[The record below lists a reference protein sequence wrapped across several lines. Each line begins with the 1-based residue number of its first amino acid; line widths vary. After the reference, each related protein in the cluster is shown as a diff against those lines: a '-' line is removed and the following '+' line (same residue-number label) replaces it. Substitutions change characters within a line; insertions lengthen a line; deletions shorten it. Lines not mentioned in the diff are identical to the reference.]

1 MTPHARSTRPA
12 PTTHQNKYG
21 VNVKAP
27 TPSTQTGA
35 CWEGGMSCK
44 RCSES
49 FLCGDGRTT
58 VYGSTVRECSRFHT
72 AARAFDTMIRRWT
85 VVDNSTAAE
94 LYPGCRQALETF
106 FCSQEEVYRDDGV
119 EPSACSAYRRPDH
132 TNVHRCLA
140 FCPAIRDTCPAA
152 AYAYCQERCRSL
164 HVPDYCNVIEVVGL
178 EHSRYPPDTVD
189 IMNLYRIEQEA
200 DTALLRN
207 GRPYYRSIPA
217 RRYGGQYGA
226 VGGGSTTKQEYFLYS
241 TQIRG
246 FPEWLLDT
254 NDEDSD
260 GAVAF
265 VSDANMEPSK
275 INSDCKLPATR
286 ALHPYRPS

>member
-1 MTPHARSTRPA
+1 
-12 PTTHQNKYG
+12 
-21 VNVKAP
+21 V
-27 TPSTQTGA
+27 
-35 CWEGGMSCK
+35 
-44 RCSES
+44 
-49 FLCGDGRTT
+49 
-58 VYGSTVRECSRFHT
+58 VY
-72 AARAFDTMIRRWT
+72 
-85 VVDNSTAAE
+85 NSTAAE

-226 VGGGSTTKQEYFLYS
+226 GGGGSTTKQEYFLYS

-275 INSDCKLPATR
+275 INSDWNVWSPSKRVWTGEPMHIICHEEGMTSSASLRRTSGMLAASMVGLVLPLATLSCLR
-286 ALHPYRPS
+286 RRRHHQY

>member
-1 MTPHARSTRPA
+1 MHDTACA
-12 PTTHQNKYG
+12 LDTTSSDHPPEQVRCECEKHPLQ
-21 VNVKAP
+21 VPVK
-27 TPSTQTGA
+27 
-35 CWEGGMSCK
+35 CLLEGGMSCK

-189 IMNLYRIEQEA
+189 IMNLYRI
-200 DTALLRN
+200 
-207 GRPYYRSIPA
+207 
-217 RRYGGQYGA
+217 
-226 VGGGSTTKQEYFLYS
+226 
-241 TQIRG
+241 
-246 FPEWLLDT
+246 
-254 NDEDSD
+254 
-260 GAVAF
+260 
-265 VSDANMEPSK
+265 
-275 INSDCKLPATR
+275 
-286 ALHPYRPS
+286 